1 MLCTLARTDTQPS
14 ACGEH
19 SHATASCVLP
29 YVSVHSLLLQV
40 LCMVCRTDL
49 GSSREKPTRPQKA
62 ILGPKWP
69 SRDRGVWAVS
79 CVMGPCLGPSHTFVR
94 SVEKGCALREQRSV
108 C

>member
-14 ACGEH
+14 ACGEPRH
-19 SHATASCVLP
+19 VCYRMCQSTACCCKSCVWCAEP
-29 YVSVHSLLLQV
+29 TSVLH
-40 LCMVCRTDL
+40 
-49 GSSREKPTRPQKA
+49 EKNPPARPEKA

-94 SVEKGCALREQRSV
+94 SVQKGCALSEQRSV